1 MRSSARI
8 RLFSAARKPIGPFQP
23 CAGLHRARRSKRL
36 ASQAA
41 RHASD
46 TGAHVGDATL
56 CRSRA
61 ECRTV
66 FEKRGNQQGKSA
78 FLVSQ
83 NPTLN
88 SQKRPEVADHF
99 LAGPRKREK
108 GCLFLGILAS
118 LEKTTSRAL
127 THMARLATP
136 CSRALWVLYGCAHA
150 RHAFCALES
159 RCSWHRYGLLSYF
172 PAIALFHP
180 EGFFTGDAA
189 LCVGMNA
196 NTLQVACRL
205 RTRLRRR
212 RSMCKVD
219 ELPVFLVTPLHD
231 HHQLAARSSHHDCE
245 RTALAAVMESV
256 SLTLFPSLRISRFS
270 RRG

>member
-1 MRSSARI
+1 
-8 RLFSAARKPIGPFQP
+8 
-23 CAGLHRARRSKRL
+23 L
-36 ASQAA
+36 AKA
-41 RHASD
+41 RH
-46 TGAHVGDATL
+46 
-56 CRSRA
+56 CIR
-61 ECRTV
+61 
-66 FEKRGNQQGKSA
+66 EKGNQQGRSA
-78 FLVSQ
+78 LLVSS
-83 NPTLN
+83 NPNTEFAKASGGCRSL
-88 SQKRPEVADHF
+88 SRRPTKERKRLPFSRHPF
-99 LAGPRKREK
+99 LAGENDLTCSHAHGETRHTV
-108 GCLFLGILAS
+108 LARS
-118 LEKTTSRAL
+118 VGLLWLCAC
-127 THMARLATP
+127 TP
-136 CSRALWVLYGCAHA
+136 CVVCSRIALLMAPVRFAVI
-150 RHAFCALES
+150 FS
-159 RCSWHRYGLLSYF
+159 SD
-172 PAIALFHP
+172 ALFHP

-256 SLTLFPSLRISRFS
+256 SLSLFPSLRISRFS

>member
-1 MRSSARI
+1 MSVIKVR
-8 RLFSAARKPIGPFQP
+8 P
-23 CAGLHRARRSKRL
+23 
-36 ASQAA
+36 
-41 RHASD
+41 D
-46 TGAHVGDATL
+46 
-56 CRSRA
+56 
-61 ECRTV
+61 TV
-66 FEKRGNQQGKSA
+66 FEKRETSKA
-78 FLVSQ
+78 DPPCWFPRT
-83 NPTLN
+83 PTLN
-88 SQKRPEVADHF
+88 SQKHLEVADHF

-108 GCLFLGILAS
+108 GCLFLGILSS

-136 CSRALWVLYGCAHA
+136 CSRALWVLYGCALA
-150 RHAFCALES
+150 RHAFYALES

-256 SLTLFPSLRISRFS
+256 SLSLFPSLRISRFS